1 MYIHQ
6 FKQIVLV
13 NDLHQDEVQFNIP
26 PIQYKDVYIKM
37 RLMSYI
43 YLYNKNAIH
52 ILYIYVK
59 IEYH

>member
-52 ILYIYVK
+52 ILYIYV
-59 IEYH
+59 